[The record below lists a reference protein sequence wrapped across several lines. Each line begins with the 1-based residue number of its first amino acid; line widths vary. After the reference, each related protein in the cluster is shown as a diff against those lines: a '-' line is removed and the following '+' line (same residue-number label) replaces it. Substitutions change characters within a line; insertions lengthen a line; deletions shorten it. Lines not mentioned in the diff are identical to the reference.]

1 MAVATPFPK
10 NNRGLD
16 QWDLVRAGIL
26 SRVKTTK
33 QGKKTR
39 NNSMKKQIILYV
51 CILVCPSS
59 SFIIHFYF
67 LNSIY

>member
-26 SRVKTTK
+26 SLVKASK

-39 NNSMKKQIILYV
+39 KNNMRKQNAF
-51 CILVCPSS
+51 CM
-59 SFIIHFYF
+59 
-67 LNSIY
+67 